1 MPKSHRHAPTSNTYR
16 FFVPP
21 DSLEGETFALE
32 DVDLAHQIGTV
43 LRLRPGDRVLLL
55 DNSGAEHTVRLTVIE
70 RRRLAGAVEQRAE
83 TQTEP
88 RLQLTLYAPLIRAE
102 RFEWLLQK
110 GTELGARSFVPLL
123 CARTSTAEAEVGA
136 RKHER
141 WSRILREAAEQSR
154 RAYLPALRSPM
165 RFAEACAAAPQHDLA
180 LLLWEN
186 TGASPLR
193 QTLHERAATL
203 PHNIALLSGPEGGLT
218 DDEYTAAQ
226 TCGIIPVTLG
236 RRTLR
241 AETAPL
247 VAASALLYE
256 LGDLE

>member
-1 MPKSHRHAPTSNTYR
+1 MPKSQRHSPTSNTYR

-21 DSLEGETFALE
+21 ASLEGGAFALE
-32 DVDLAHQIGTV
+32 DADLAHQIGAV

-55 DNSGAEHTVRLTVIE
+55 DNSGAEHSVRLTAVE
-70 RRRLAGAVEQRAE
+70 RRRLAGEIERSAE
-83 TQTEP
+83 AQTEP
-88 RLQLTLYAPLIRAE
+88 RLDLTLYAPLIRAE

-110 GTELGARSFVPLL
+110 GTELGVRRFVPLL
-123 CARTSTAEAEVGA
+123 CARTSAAEAEVGA

-141 WSRILREAAEQSR
+141 WGRILREAAEQSR
-154 RAYLPALRSPM
+154 RARLPALLPPA
-165 RFAEACAAAPQHDLA
+165 RFADACAQALGHGLA
-180 LLLWEN
+180 LLLWEHS
-186 TGASPLR
+186 GAAPLR
-193 QTLHERAATL
+193 QTLRAL
-203 PHNIALLSGPEGGLT
+203 PAAPPGAALLSGPEGGLT
-218 DDEYTAAQ
+218 DDERTAAQ